1 MLIYNSS
8 SKRKVEKNVETES
21 KQSSGPSKKLLLFNV
36 TFSELQVSGSSF
48 FLISFRHCHKG
59 SSIKVLLGSGFCTCQ
74 GF

>member
-48 FLISFRHCHKG
+48 FKLVLDTV
-59 SSIKVLLGSGFCTCQ
+59 IKVRRSEF
-74 GF
+74 F